1 MTKEITPKILDI
13 LRRDANDNLTDVQ
26 RTYLLSEQGW
36 TEQDYEE
43 GKEYIIR
50 TVYGVH
56 KGRTLRLLSLYILLF
71 TIGFLINIFIISLV
85 AAGN

>member
-43 GKEYIIR
+43 GKEYIII

-56 KGRTLRLLSLYILLF
+56 KGRTLRLLSLSVLLF
-71 TIGFLINIFIISLV
+71 VIGFLENIFIITLWTV
-85 AAGN
+85 GK

>member
-56 KGRTLRLLSLYILLF
+56 KGRTLRLLSLSVLLF
-71 TIGFLINIFIISLV
+71 VIGFLVNIFIITLCTV
-85 AAGN
+85 GK

>member
-1 MTKEITPKILDI
+1 MNKEITPEILDI
-13 LRRDANDNLTDVQ
+13 LRRDAKQNLTDVQ

-36 TEQDYEE
+36 TEEDYEE
-43 GKEYIIR
+43 GKEHIIQ

-56 KGRTLRLLSLYILLF
+56 KGRTLRLLSLYVLLF

-85 AAGN
+85 AAGK

>member
-1 MTKEITPKILDI
+1 MNKEITPEILDI

-36 TEQDYEE
+36 TTEDYDE
-43 GKEYIIR
+43 GKEHIIR

-56 KGRTLRLLSLYILLF
+56 KGRTLRLLSWSVLLF
-71 TIGFLINIFIISLV
+71 TIGFLVNIFIV
-85 AAGN
+85 FVMGMGK